1 MQKEN
6 LIKLVNEIINDKSEA
21 QTIELKSAEDGCS
34 TKLFNTLSSFS
45 NQDSGGIIVFGISE
59 KDNYEIKGVYDV
71 QDLQKKVNEQCKQM
85 EPVVRALFTV
95 CEVNGKKIVSAEI
108 PSVDLSQR
116 PVFYKGVGRVKGSY
130 IRVGESDEPMNEY
143 EIYSY
148 EAFRKRIR
156 DDLRV
161 VDKGNISLFDK
172 SKIKLYLDYVKK
184 ERKNLS
190 DNVSDEEILELM
202 GVLSNGTPTLAGT
215 MVFCKYPQAYFPQL
229 CITAVALP
237 GTEMGELGVDGERFL
252 DNKRIT
258 GSISDMIE
266 EAVNF
271 VVKNCRV
278 KTKINDLGKREDI
291 YEYPI
296 QAIREAIIN
305 SLVHRDYSIYTENT
319 PVRIEMYRDRI
330 EITNSGAIFGKL
342 SVSDLGK
349 ACPETR
355 NASLANMLEIL
366 KVTEN
371 RFSGIPT
378 MRKECK
384 KYNLLEPKFI
394 VVHGEFKVIIKNKYN
409 NDGKKIKNEILDF
422 CETPR
427 TREEIIKFTG
437 KSRTYTMTKIIQP
450 LIDKGLIKY
459 TLPEKPKSSKQKFV
473 AT

>member
-21 QTIELKSAEDGCS
+21 QTIELKSAEDGCP